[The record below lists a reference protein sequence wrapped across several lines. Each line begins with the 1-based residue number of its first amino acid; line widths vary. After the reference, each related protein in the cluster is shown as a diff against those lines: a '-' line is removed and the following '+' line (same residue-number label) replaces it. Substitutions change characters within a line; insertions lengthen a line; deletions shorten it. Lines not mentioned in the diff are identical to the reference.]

1 MSDNEQA
8 SSSPGDHTPDQ
19 MKPAREPSF
28 SLADLS
34 GGQEAAAGSRRN
46 QNEPAGMDNTAR
58 SRVSFAVD
66 SVDHKDGPSVT
77 GSDRSR
83 GRSPRGRRN
92 RKSAEPGGMDDTG
105 HSRVSLS
112 GSEMLRRAS
121 LAAHNMTVD
130 YETDKP
136 TKGGGLF
143 SFSGVAIRRRK
154 LAEENNPQRSLDRR
168 QALVAPRY
176 SMRSLRKLSLTMS
189 DGDSI
194 GLDDTLHS
202 AFETVGIKDDGLTTP
217 LCAALFINLISIG
230 YLSLPWA
237 FNTAGTVLST
247 IGFALVMLQT
257 FITAQYV
264 LEACARSHALASAAE
279 RMEMKGSIRDTSM
292 QAIFELSESG
302 KLDLDNLDNSNH
314 PSQDIYLMEQA
325 KDGFTE
331 NEDEHVP
338 HTIHNR
344 FKAEMPE
351 LCRLFLGRR
360 WFFFFLITISLD
372 LYGLTWSYA
381 SIFASGLADVL
392 PLEFDGNA
400 LMHGGTGYLVYILVF
415 AGITVPLS
423 CIHLSDHILIQLTFL
438 CGRFLMFLLMLG
450 TVAAAWASDAP
461 HFDTYVGPAK
471 ESAAVPLFHFPSLY
485 LLIQVS
491 IFSTAY
497 QFAVPGIAD
506 AAENKKGILS
516 TFASACLYIFITV
529 LICGVILS
537 LFFGDRIQ
545 TSANLNWNDY
555 HGGTGSLVEGDDGT
569 MRREGVAKWAKAIAG
584 YIVVFPALDALA
596 VFPLCTISLG
606 EILQDA
612 WKGERNSTTSGDG
625 EKAEEGMGGWK
636 ERLPFRLLGCV
647 PQIVGAVFVSDLSV
661 IANYAG
667 LATILSY
674 TVCPALLAIFS
685 KRSLKEVGLP
695 PRTQYETMFSSDRI
709 AWSICIIAIAAVL
722 FVIISS
728 ALAA

>member
-1 MSDNEQA
+1 MSDNEEQA
-8 SSSPGDHTPDQ
+8 SSSDGHPSDHVER
-19 MKPAREPSF
+19 ARKLSLTF
-28 SLADLS
+28 SDLS
-34 GGQEAAAGSRRN
+34 DGHDAAGSGSRRKR
-46 QNEPAGMDNTAR
+46 NEPASMDNTAR
-58 SRVSFAVD
+58 SRVSFAVE
-66 SVDHKDGPSVT
+66 SAGQDGPSVS

-83 GRSPRGRRN
+83 GQSRGRRN
-92 RKSAEPGGMDDTG
+92 RKSKEPGGMDDTG
-105 HSRVSLS
+105 HSRVSLA

-121 LAAHNMTVD
+121 IAAHKMTVD
-130 YETDKP
+130 YETDEP

-143 SFSGVAIRRRK
+143 SFSGVAVRRRK
-154 LAEENNPQRSLDRR
+154 IAEENNPQRSLDRR
-168 QALVAPRY
+168 QALVARRY
-176 SMRSLRKLSLTMS
+176 SVRSLRKISLAIS
-189 DGDSI
+189 DGDSG

-202 AFETVGIKDDGLTTP
+202 ALETVGIKDDGLSAP

-264 LEACARSHALASAAE
+264 LEACARSHALASATE

-314 PSQDIYLMEQA
+314 PSQDMHLMEQA
-325 KDGFTE
+325 KDNFVE
-331 NEDEHVP
+331 DEDEHVP
-338 HTIHNR
+338 HTVINR

-392 PLEFDGNA
+392 PLHFDSDA
-400 LMHGGTGYLVYILVF
+400 IHAGTGYHIYILIF

-423 CIHLSDHILIQLTFL
+423 CIQLSDHILIQLTFL
-438 CGRFLMFLLMLG
+438 GGRVVMFLLMLG
-450 TVAAAWASDAP
+450 TVAAAWVSDVP

-471 ESAAVPLFHFPSLY
+471 ESGGGSAAVPLFHFPSLY

-506 AAENKKGILS
+506 AAENKKSILS
-516 TFASACLYIFITV
+516 TFATACVYIFITV
-529 LICGVILS
+529 LLCGVVLS
-537 LFFGDRIQ
+537 LFFGDDIK
-545 TSANLNWNDY
+545 TSANLNWDQY
-555 HGGTGSLVEGDDGT
+555 HGGTGFFVESEDGT

-612 WKGERNSTTSGDG
+612 WEGERGSN
-625 EKAEEGMGGWK
+625 EKADDDKSGWK
-636 ERLPFRLLGCV
+636 KRLPFRLVGCV
-647 PQIVGAVFVSDLSV
+647 PQIVGAAFVSDLSV

-674 TVCPALLAIFS
+674 TVCPALLAIYS
-685 KRSLKEVGLP
+685 KRSMKDVGLS
-695 PRTQYETMFSSDRI
+695 PRTHYETMFSSDRI
-709 AWSICIIAIAAVL
+709 AWSICIIAIVAVL

-728 ALAA
+728 ALAV

>member
-1 MSDNEQA
+1 MSDNEEQA
-8 SSSPGDHTPDQ
+8 SSPDGHPSDRV
-19 MKPAREPSF
+19 KPARKSSLTF
-28 SLADLS
+28 SDLS
-34 GGQEAAAGSRRN
+34 DGHDVAAGFGSRRK

-58 SRVSFAVD
+58 SRVSFAVEY
-66 SVDHKDGPSVT
+66 VGKDAPSIS
-77 GSDRSR
+77 GSDSDRSR
-83 GRSPRGRRN
+83 GQKSRGRRS
-92 RKSAEPGGMDDTG
+92 RRSAEPGYMDGTG
-105 HSRVSLS
+105 HSRVSLA

-121 LAAHNMTVD
+121 IAAHKMAVD

-143 SFSGVAIRRRK
+143 SFSGVAVRRRK
-154 LAEENNPQRSLDRR
+154 IAEENNPQRPLDRR
-168 QALVAPRY
+168 QALVAQRY
-176 SMRSLRKLSLTMS
+176 SMHSLHKISLAIS
-189 DGDSI
+189 GGDSS

-202 AFETVGIKDDGLTTP
+202 ALETVVGIKDDGLSGP

-264 LEACARSHALASAAE
+264 LEACARSHALASATE

-302 KLDLDNLDNSNH
+302 KLDLDNLDDSNH
-314 PSQDIYLMEQA
+314 PSHMHLMEQA
-325 KDGFTE
+325 KDSFAE
-331 NEDEHVP
+331 NEDDEHVP
-338 HTIHNR
+338 HTVINQ

-392 PLEFDGNA
+392 PLRFDGDDY
-400 LMHGGTGYLVYILVF
+400 HIYILVF

-423 CIHLSDHILIQLTFL
+423 CIQLSDHILIQLAFL
-438 CGRFLMFLLMLG
+438 GGRVAMFLLMLG
-450 TVAAAWASDAP
+450 TVAGAWVSNTP

-471 ESAAVPLFHFPSLY
+471 ESGKDSATVPLFHFPSLY

-506 AAENKKGILS
+506 ATENKKSILS
-516 TFASACLYIFITV
+516 TFATACVYIFITV
-529 LICGVILS
+529 LICGVVLS
-537 LFFGDRIQ
+537 LFFGDNIM
-545 TSANLNWNDY
+545 TSANLNWDEY
-555 HGGTGSLVEGDDGT
+555 HGGTGFFVEGEDGT

-612 WKGERNSTTSGDG
+612 WKGERNATSGSN
-625 EKAEEGMGGWK
+625 EKADEGGWK
-636 ERLPFRLLGCV
+636 RRLPFRLLGCV
-647 PQIVGAVFVSDLSV
+647 PQIVGAAFVSDLSV

-674 TVCPALLAIFS
+674 TVCPALLAIYS
-685 KRSLKEVGLP
+685 ERNMKEVGMSP
-695 PRTQYETMFSSDRI
+695 TTHYETMFSSDRI
-709 AWSICIIAIAAVL
+709 AWSICIIAIVAVL
-722 FVIISS
+722 FVIVSS
-728 ALAA
+728 ALAV